1 MYIDP
6 KVTQFIYSLELGEL
20 YNHTVNISNRTE
32 IQKTEILDVTRMM
45 HVLSFVEEN
54 IDWYCPTR
62 EECEKERE
70 RVYEKL
76 DNIR

>member
-32 IQKTEILDVTRMM
+32 IQKTEILDGTRMI

-54 IDWYCPTR
+54 IDWYFPTI